1 MFDLIIRGGEVV
13 TPEGVVTCDVA
24 VAGETIAA
32 LAAPGTLAAE
42 SAKRVIDATR
52 HIVMPGGIDPHV
64 HHASCVDQARRHA
77 ARHGRTGAGRARGAV
92 RRHDDAHRLCLLARR
107 RHGAAGRRSARQGLR
122 RKKPVRL
129 GLSHHAAFRAAARI
143 LRAARGGDPGRL
155 SDAEDI
161 HHQHPAVAD
170 RPHDRLRRH
179 LGGVPGAGEGGRA
192 RRHPC
197 GRQRH
202 RHAHVC
208 EAHPRKPG
216 ELRAI
221 SPRSTISSRRT

>member
-64 HHASCVDQARRHA
+64 HLHHAWTKPDGTPLDHR
-77 ARHGRTGAGRARGAV
+77 RTGAGRARGAV
-92 RRHDDAHRLCLLARR
+92 RRHDDVHRFCLLARR
-107 RHGAAGRRSARQGLR
+107 RHGAAGDRGARQGLR

-129 GLSHHAAFRAAARI
+129 GLSHHAAFRAAAGI